1 MQMTDFIVI
10 IGEWS
15 ADSLATTVYIIYK
28 TIISYHNNLR
38 IQRIEKEAFAHYLS
52 SVCVFLSTITVN
64 SKFVY

>member
-15 ADSLATTVYIIYK
+15 ADILATTVYIIYN

-38 IQRIEKEAFAHYLS
+38 IQRIEKEAFAHYFYRLS
-52 SVCVFLSTITVN
+52 VF
-64 SKFVY
+64 YAP